1 MLPLAKAGV
10 FLRAVAL
17 IAASFCDRGVGCS
30 AKFVLY
36 IAFSPFSPQ
45 NVILREPEGRVEI
58 FVVEA

>member
-10 FLRAVAL
+10 FFAGGAV
-17 IAASFCDRGVGCS
+17 CS

-36 IAFSPFSPQ
+36 IAFSPFSPRD
-45 NVILREPEGRVEI
+45 VILREPEGRVEI